1 MLKKIIFMLCIFAC
15 LSSTAF
21 GAETA
26 VVNNPSSSAQMTEK
40 NAEQKNK
47 VKKELKEKIKK
58 NNSKKT
64 KLKKAKEFKSITE
77 CNSRAARNNLS
88 AYVHLTSR
96 NDFSDKHLDVINRIL
111 EKGTTVQTL
120 SEVYEFWLTT
130 DEDFA
135 IIEQI
140 CDMEA
145 SYFSEYWYENAF
157 NKLTEN
163 IHGELTGSEIIEYQ
177 GKGISTEDILTANV
191 MSRKNGQ
198 NIKSILDMH
207 LSGITLEMQSESLYG
222 AKSEIDENTTLLD
235 AVTELAKSTKAKSEG
250 IALYEGEEFM
260 EVVNDLI
267 SEETDTLELSDS
279 IFTLT
284 DDYTALANSEYP
296 LGVQKALI
304 KKGFTPQEIELSSKL
319 LENNF
324 FKAAKKAREMMKNEK

>member
-1 MLKKIIFMLCIFAC
+1 MLKKIIFILCIFAC
-15 LSSTAF
+15 LSSTAL

-26 VVNNPSSSAQMTEK
+26 VVNNPASSAQMTEK

-47 VKKELKEKIKK
+47 SKKELKEKIKK

-77 CNSRAARNNLS
+77 CNSRAARNNLAS
-88 AYVHLTSR
+88 YVHLTSR
-96 NDFSDKHLDVINRIL
+96 NDFSDKHLEIINRVL

-157 NKLTEN
+157 NKLTAN
-163 IHGELTGSEIIEYQ
+163 IHGELTGSEILEYQ
-177 GKGISTEDILTANV
+177 SKGITAEDILTANV
-191 MSRKNGQ
+191 MCRKKGQ
-198 NIKSILDMH
+198 NIKAILDMH
-207 LSGITLEMQSESLYG
+207 LSGTTLEMQAESLYG
-222 AKSEIDENTTLLD
+222 EKPEKDDNATLKD
-235 AVTELAKSTKAKSEG
+235 AVSKLAKSTKAKREG
-250 IALYEGEEFM
+250 IELYDSEEFVDIIN
-260 EVVNDLI
+260 ELV
-267 SEETDTLELSDS
+267 SEETETLTLSDNV
-279 IFTLT
+279 FTPT
-284 DDYTALANSEYP
+284 DDYTALKNSEYP

-324 FKAAKKAREMMKNEK
+324 FSAAKKAREMLKNEE